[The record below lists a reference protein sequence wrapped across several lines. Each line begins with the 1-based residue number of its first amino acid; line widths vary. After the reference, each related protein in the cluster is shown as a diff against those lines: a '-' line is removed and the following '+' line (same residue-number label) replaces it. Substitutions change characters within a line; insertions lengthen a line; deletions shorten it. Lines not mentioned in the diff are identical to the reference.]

1 MTRFKNSKEILE
13 NAKAFKYSL
22 HKLRKKKKKGNRE
35 GRGGERR
42 TGQ

>member
-22 HKLRKKKKKGNRE
+22 HKLRKKKKGNRE